1 MESLPEIEM
10 NDNAYRPVGSSLAFV
25 VGFVLSFRIV
35 IPIFSVR
42 VLGTDPQTGSEVKLA
57 LNVLLLGLVWMAWLD
72 TANRDLGSV
81 LRFPNIRWALI
92 FLAFS
97 GCSLLWSETASPLAS
112 AAYWCGTASDVAIV
126 VLLLLRGSVAG
137 VAGSLMKGFV
147 WSTCLVAA
155 IAWLMPAQYD
165 LRLGDEDFLN
175 ANTIANLC
183 AFAIFFTQYLTHR
196 KEGKWWFATAFL
208 AVTLLRSLSKST
220 IAAFAL
226 SETFLVIQDK
236 QMSRRAKIVLTTT
249 VILVVLVF
257 WGLFEAYYDFYTT
270 YGNQA
275 ETLTGRTAI
284 WAYVLDAGLQRPW
297 IGHGFDSMWRVVPT
311 FGTFE
316 ARHAENEV
324 LEQFYSYGV
333 AGIVILCSVYGSLY
347 RRIRRLAQGSLKVI
361 LASMVLYVV
370 VRGIAEAEPFD
381 LLFPLWAV
389 VLIGIVVECVN
400 PIGQGIAV
408 VSSSG
413 TPLQPAPT
421 VSSQAT
427 ATPS

>member
-1 MESLPEIEM
+1 
-10 NDNAYRPVGSSLAFV
+10 
-25 VGFVLSFRIV
+25 
-35 IPIFSVR
+35 
-42 VLGTDPQTGSEVKLA
+42 
-57 LNVLLLGLVWMAWLD
+57 
-72 TANRDLGSV
+72 
-81 LRFPNIRWALI
+81 
-92 FLAFS
+92 
-97 GCSLLWSETASPLAS
+97 
-112 AAYWCGTASDVAIV
+112 
-126 VLLLLRGSVAG
+126 
-137 VAGSLMKGFV
+137 
-147 WSTCLVAA
+147 
-155 IAWLMPAQYD
+155 MPAQYD

-175 ANTIANLC
+175 ANTIGNLC

-196 KEGKWWFATAFL
+196 KEGRWWFATAFL

-220 IAAFAL
+220 IVAFAV
-226 SETFLVIQDK
+226 SESFFVIQDK
-236 QMSRRAKIVLTTT
+236 QMSRRTKVFLTTS
-249 VILVVLVF
+249 VMLVLLVF

-297 IGHGFDSMWRVVPT
+297 IGHGFDSMWKVVPT

-324 LEQFYSYGV
+324 LEQFYSYGI
-333 AGIVILCSVYGSLY
+333 AGVVILCGVYGSLY
-347 RRIRRLAQGSLKVI
+347 RSIRRLAQGSLKVI
-361 LASMVLYVV
+361 LAGMVLYVV

-389 VLIGIVVECVN
+389 VLIGIVVQCAD

-413 TPLQPAPT
+413 TPSRPAPD
-421 VSSQAT
+421 VSTPAT
-427 ATPS
+427 ANLS